1 MASFIPGVAG
11 HFAFSFIQC
20 SPLMSTWKSTG
31 RGLAGDDPSSR
42 VQAGPLAGVDAAPI
56 DIIAAAVD
64 DVEPPRARAGRHENE
79 EPHGPRPRARAA
91 G

>member
-1 MASFIPGVAG
+1 MFPIDVHLEEPRRGRKQTVIAS
-11 HFAFSFIQC
+11 S
-20 SPLMSTWKSTG
+20 
-31 RGLAGDDPSSR
+31 

-56 DIIAAAVD
+56 AGAAAVD